1 MAEKENE
8 PGPGRPSRRGALIG
22 TYVAAAL
29 LGYLLGGRL
38 SSGAGDAPTPLAR
51 VGQAL
56 QRETAP
62 APKEGAALRDD
73 VEAVRAGW
81 KMEDRDAFDLVV
93 ALRGLATDGNSD
105 WESAQRLCL
114 RLAWPRCDRAALEEM
129 KQRSRP

>member
-1 MAEKENE
+1 VAEKEAE
-8 PGPGRPSRRGALIG
+8 PRPSPPRRGALVG

-38 SSGAGDAPTPLAR
+38 SSAGDASTPLAR
-51 VGQAL
+51 VGQVL
-56 QRETAP
+56 QSGTASGS
-62 APKEGAALRDD
+62 PKEGKALRDD

-105 WESAQRLCL
+105 WEGAERICRRLE
-114 RLAWPRCDRAALEEM
+114 WPRCDRAALEQM

>member
-1 MAEKENE
+1 VAEKQAE
-8 PGPGRPSRRGALIG
+8 PRPSPPRRGALIG

-38 SSGAGDAPTPLAR
+38 SSGAGDPSTPLAR

-56 QRETAP
+56 QRETASGP
-62 APKEGAALRDD
+62 SKEGKALRDD

-105 WESAQRLCL
+105 WEGAERICRRLK
-114 RLAWPRCDRAALEEM
+114 WPRCDRAALEEM
-129 KQRSRP
+129 KRRSRP